1 MKVKPLCL
9 LHTVI
14 RPTDN
19 VLKILQNRLACGF
32 PSPSNDYFENSQ
44 NIDALLSK
52 HPLATF
58 LAKAQ
63 GESMI
68 ERGIMDGSLLII
80 DRALEPTDMSTIVA
94 SLNGELTVKIIDLKR
109 KLLRAA
115 NQKQKPIPL
124 PDDINGLCEGVVTF
138 CISPQGNTSFAC

>member
-1 MKVKPLCL
+1 MKIKPLCL

-19 VLKILQNRLACGF
+19 VLEILQNRLACGF
-32 PSPSNDYFENSQ
+32 PSPGHDYFENSP
-44 NIDALLSK
+44 NMDALLSK
-52 HPLATF
+52 HPSATF

-63 GESMI
+63 GESMV

-80 DRALEPTDMSTIVA
+80 DRALKPTNMSTIVA

-109 KLLRAA
+109 KLLRTAD
-115 NQKQKPIPL
+115 QKPIPL
-124 PDDINGLCEGVVTF
+124 PDDINLLCKGVVTF
-138 CISPQGNTSFAC
+138 CISPQGKTSFAC